1 MVDFNTRIYSED
13 DGKIIGA
20 EITVYS
26 DSGNKLGS
34 ISVTDAET
42 LQEMQAQL
50 ALIDET
56 YFTEERLE
64 EILANISEATAINAT
79 RLNGFLS
86 SDFAKASQLSNYA
99 PVNHNHSVNQ
109 INGLYDYQIT
119 ASSYN
124 VDIDSNV
131 NIIVKVT
138 DRATSQPVVGV
149 TIPVLKNGET
159 WQSGTTGVNGTFT
172 LSYTAD
178 TWGIVTFSAKN
189 MNCQVNVAGHRVF
202 TGQNLRLIY
211 DNHECMAIVDYTSST
226 TYGQS
231 YDWKDFVAI
240 ANVPSGLRPP
250 KSIYSDISTVS
261 MRIRLTPEGV
271 FQYQTP
277 EGSSS
282 RPYIQ
287 CCMNWLY

>member
-34 ISVTDAET
+34 ISVADAET

-99 PVNHNHSVNQ
+99 PVVCM
-109 INGLYDYQIT
+109 
-119 ASSYN
+119 
-124 VDIDSNV
+124 
-131 NIIVKVT
+131 IIK
-138 DRATSQPVVGV
+138 SLLHH
-149 TIPVLKNGET
+149 I
-159 WQSGTTGVNGTFT
+159 
-172 LSYTAD
+172 
-178 TWGIVTFSAKN
+178 
-189 MNCQVNVAGHRVF
+189 M
-202 TGQNLRLIY
+202 LI
-211 DNHECMAIVDYTSST
+211 
-226 TYGQS
+226 
-231 YDWKDFVAI
+231 
-240 ANVPSGLRPP
+240 L
-250 KSIYSDISTVS
+250 
-261 MRIRLTPEGV
+261 IR
-271 FQYQTP
+271 
-277 EGSSS
+277 
-282 RPYIQ
+282 
-287 CCMNWLY
+287 M